1 MFNFFKRKSQ
11 TEKSEI
17 NEEPKSSTFLIR
29 YSYEWLDEIPFT
41 ERTPCNEFCKTLMK
55 LDKFYSR
62 SDIESM
68 SLSLGYSV
76 WDRRGGW
83 IDKWDKDENGNPI
96 EHHYIKDGIEHLHC
110 KHQWKSN
117 IVKKES
123 K

>member
-1 MFNFFKRKSQ
+1 MFNFFKKKNSKIQ
-11 TEKSEI
+11 KQEI
-17 NEEPKSSTFLIR
+17 NEDPKSSTFIIR
-29 YSYEWLDEIPFT
+29 YSYEWLDQIPLN
-41 ERTPCNEFCKTLMK
+41 ERTPCNDFCKTLME

-83 IDKWDKDENGNPI
+83 IDKGDKDENGDPI
-96 EHHYIKDGIEHLHC
+96 EHHYIKDGKEYFHC

-117 IVKKES
+117 VVKK